1 MLRKLMFS
9 IILLI
14 LIVSFSG
21 ASAERDIGKL
31 LCIALPEGLEVVS
44 QSDIGLTFQWEQST
58 WRTMRFAHD
67 EEKPLEAR
75 IDEAYAEHGELIA
88 CKAVLL
94 DGGEAACYRFD
105 NIFEG
110 DEYPVYCA
118 WYCDETGD
126 YLLLVDIGKQTPEE
140 IEAQLDGLSLRT
152 PEELVA
158 AQ

>member
-1 MLRKLMFS
+1 MKKRLIWALVW
-9 IILLI
+9 ILVFGLT
-14 LIVSFSG
+14 
-21 ASAERDIGKL
+21 AMAEPSEARL
-31 LCIALPEGLEVVS
+31 LCVPLPEEAEVLAR
-44 QSDIGLTFQWEQST
+44 SDIGLTFQWEQST

-75 IDEAYAEHGELIA
+75 IDEAYGEHGELIA
-88 CKAVLL
+88 CKAVPL
-94 DGGEAACYRFD
+94 DGREAACYRFTHVY
-105 NIFEG
+105 EG
-110 DEYPVYCA
+110 AEYPIYCA

-152 PEELVA
+152 PEQLVA